1 MTLENLATYTEQKT
15 LHLDTPYG
23 TLVVNDPLAI
33 DLIQSHSFQRLKEIN
48 QYGVVNF
55 IVPTENYTRFD
66 HSIGVY
72 HLLIAHECSREE
84 QIAGLLHDV
93 SHTVFSHVG
102 DYVFEEKSPGSSY
115 QDDIHLWYLE
125 TCGLS
130 KILEKHSYT
139 KEKIDHKNP
148 VFSALDRPLPE
159 LCADRIEYN
168 LQGGLLRNLLTPSE
182 FQEINQSLSYKSG
195 RWTLDSLEC
204 AKKIGSCSLIMTE
217 TLWSSAWEALS
228 YRLTAEALRHS
239 FTIALVTFD
248 EFHFST
254 DISVWRKL
262 KNSNDPYIKERMDK
276 IENIHSAFALTDH
289 GKEDILLKL
298 KFRGVDP
305 LVATDKGTFPLTTL
319 DSAYHHEY
327 HRVKE
332 KIEQGWAIKFS

>member
-1 MTLENLATYTEQKT
+1 MTLEKLATLTES

-23 TLVVNDPLAI
+23 TLVVKDPLAI
-33 DLIQSHSFQRLKEIN
+33 ELIQSQPFQRLKEIN

-55 IVPTENYTRFD
+55 IIPTENYTRFD

-72 HLLIAHECSREE
+72 HLLLTHECSREE

-102 DYVFEEKSPGSSY
+102 DYVFEGKNPGCSY

-148 VFSALDRPLPE
+148 GFIALDRPLPE

-168 LQGGLLRNLLTPSE
+168 LQGGYLRKLLTREE
-182 FQEINQSLSYKSG
+182 FHSVHRSLSFKSG
-195 RWTLDSLEC
+195 QWTLESLEC
-204 AKKIGSCSLIMTE
+204 AKKLGYCSLIMTE

-239 FTIALVTFD
+239 FTISLVTFD

-254 DISVWRKL
+254 DISVWDKL
-262 KNSNDPYIKERMDK
+262 KNSSDPYIQERMEK
-276 IENIHSAFALTDH
+276 IKNVHSAFSLTDH
-289 GKEDILLKL
+289 GSEDLLLKL
-298 KFRGVDP
+298 KFRGIDP
-305 LVATDKGTFPLTTL
+305 LVETPQGTFPLTML
-319 DSAYHHEY
+319 DAEY
-327 HRVKE
+327 QLEYNRVQTE
-332 KIEQGWAIKFS
+332 IERGWAIKFT

>member
-1 MTLENLATYTEQKT
+1 MTTQLTTDKP

-33 DLIQSHSFQRLKEIN
+33 DLIQSQPFQRLKEIN

-55 IVPTENYTRFD
+55 IVPTESYTRYD

-72 HLLIAHECSREE
+72 HLLKKHGCSRDE

-102 DYVFEEKSPGSSY
+102 DYVFEDQHPGNSY
-115 QDDIHLWYLE
+115 QDDIHLWYLD
-125 TCGLS
+125 TCGIS
-130 KILEKHSYT
+130 KILDKHSYT

-148 VFSALDRPLPE
+148 EFYALDRPLPE

-168 LQGGLLRNLLTPSE
+168 LQGGLLRKLLTRTD
-182 FQEINQSLSYKSG
+182 FQKIQASLTLNEGK
-195 RWTLDSLEC
+195 WTLDSLEC
-204 AKKIGSCSLIMTE
+204 AQKLGACSLIMTE

-228 YRLTAEALRHS
+228 YQLTAEALRHS
-239 FTIALVTFD
+239 FTISLVTSD

-254 DISVWRKL
+254 DLAVWTKL
-262 KNSNDPYIKERMDK
+262 KNATDPYIQERMEK
-276 IENIHSAFALTDH
+276 IANIHSAFSLTEH
-289 GKEDILLKL
+289 GSEDLLLKL

-305 LVATDKGTFPLTTL
+305 LVTTTEGTFPLTHL
-319 DSAYHHEY
+319 DSAYHTEY
-327 HRVKE
+327 ERVRNE
-332 KIEQGWAIKFS
+332 IERGWAIKFH

>member
-1 MTLENLATYTEQKT
+1 MTLEKLATLPLQET

-33 DLIQSHSFQRLKEIN
+33 DLIHSQPFQRLKEIN

-55 IVPTENYTRFD
+55 IVPTESYTRFD

-102 DYVFEEKSPGSSY
+102 DYVFEEKNPGSSY

-130 KILEKHSYT
+130 KILEKHDYT

-148 VFSALDRPLPE
+148 SFLALDRPLPE

-168 LQGGLLRNLLTPSE
+168 LQGGLLRNLLTRE
-182 FQEINQSLSYKSG
+182 DFHKIHQSLSYKSG
-195 RWTLDSLEC
+195 QWTIDSLEC
-204 AKKIGSCSLIMTE
+204 AQKLGACSLIMTE
-217 TLWSSAWEALS
+217 TLWSSAWESLS

-239 FTIALVTFD
+239 FTISLVTFD

-254 DISVWRKL
+254 DISVWEKL
-262 KNSNDPYIKERMDK
+262 KNSTDPYIKERMDK
-276 IENIHSAFALTDH
+276 IENIHSAFSLTDH
-289 GKEDILLKL
+289 GNEDVLLKL
-298 KFRGVDP
+298 KFRGIDP
-305 LVATDKGTFPLTTL
+305 LVMTSKGIFPLTHL
-319 DSAYHHEY
+319 DTSYRHEY
-327 HRVKE
+327 QRVKTEIE
-332 KIEQGWAIKFS
+332 KGWAIKFS

>member
-1 MTLENLATYTEQKT
+1 MTLEKLAPSSKLDT

-33 DLIQSHSFQRLKEIN
+33 DLIQSQPFQRLKEIH

-55 IVPTENYTRFD
+55 IVPTESYTRFD
-66 HSIGVY
+66 HSLGVY
-72 HLLIAHECSREE
+72 HLLMAHGCSREE

-102 DYVFEEKSPGSSY
+102 DYVFEDKHPGNSY

-130 KILEKHSYT
+130 KILEKHGYT
-139 KEKIDHKNP
+139 KENIDHKSP
-148 VFSALDRPLPE
+148 GFLALDRPLPE

-168 LQGGLLRNLLTPSE
+168 LQGGLLRNLLTRTE
-182 FQEINQSLSYKSG
+182 FQKIQQSLKYKSG
-195 RWTLDSLEC
+195 KWTLDSLEC
-204 AKKIGSCSLIMTE
+204 AQKLGSCSLIMTE

-239 FTIALVTFD
+239 FTLGLVTLD

-254 DISVWRKL
+254 DISVWEKL
-262 KNSNDPYIKERMDK
+262 KNSSDPYIKERMDK
-276 IENIHSAFALTDH
+276 IENIHASFSLTDH
-289 GKEDILLKL
+289 GNEDLLLSL

-305 LVATDKGTFPLTTL
+305 LVTTPEGTFPLTHL
-319 DSAYHHEY
+319 DTAYRHEY
-327 HRVKE
+327 QRVKGE
-332 KIEQGWAIKFS
+332 IDRGWAIKLS